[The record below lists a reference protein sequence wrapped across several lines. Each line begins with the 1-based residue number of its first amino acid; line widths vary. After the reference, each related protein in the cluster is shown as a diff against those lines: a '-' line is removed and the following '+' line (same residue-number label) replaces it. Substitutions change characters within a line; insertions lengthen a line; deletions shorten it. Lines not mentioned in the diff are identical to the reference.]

1 MACLKGLIELVL
13 THVRLTLQ
21 VDVLFYANEIA
32 ASIFVRIEVSSLIGS
47 RTPSLTPR
55 AQLIASQQPRH
66 GRLSTHPDLCSHV
79 ARFNCRRDL
88 RASGPNLEVLEPWPG
103 VLSSA
108 LYQPGHLVWV

>member
-1 MACLKGLIELVL
+1 MACLKGLIEFVL

-55 AQLIASQQPRH
+55 AQLIGWEQTGYVRTSPLH
-66 GRLSTHPDLCSHV
+66 T
-79 ARFNCRRDL
+79 
-88 RASGPNLEVLEPWPG
+88 
-103 VLSSA
+103 LSSYGVRSSCSLDPDA
-108 LYQPGHLVWV
+108 PGPIIEVS